1 MRRIAC
7 VIVLVLSPTLAFAD
21 KPAADACA
29 AGLPAD
35 AKLIYAATAADFP
48 TAADPRGMV
57 RDKTRAMVQA
67 GKIAQG
73 SARDNAMAAG
83 KCLQQSR

>member
-1 MRRIAC
+1 LCI
-7 VIVLVLSPTLAFAD
+7 SPSLAFAD
-21 KPAADACA
+21 KLAADACA
-29 AGLPAD
+29 AGLPQD

-57 RDKTRAMVQA
+57 RDKTKAMVQA

-83 KCLQQSR
+83 KCLRQLR

>member
-1 MRRIAC
+1 MHRTVC
-7 VIVLVLSPTLAFAD
+7 VIALCISPSLAFAD
-21 KPAADACA
+21 KLAADACA
-29 AGLPAD
+29 AGLPQD

-57 RDKTRAMVQA
+57 RDKTKAMVQA

-83 KCLQQSR
+83 KCLQQLR